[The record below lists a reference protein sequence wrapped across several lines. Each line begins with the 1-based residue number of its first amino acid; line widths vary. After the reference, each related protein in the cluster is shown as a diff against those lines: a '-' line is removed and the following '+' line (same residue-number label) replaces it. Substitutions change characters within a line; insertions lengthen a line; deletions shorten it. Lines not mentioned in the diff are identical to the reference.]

1 MLDWF
6 AKLFSGQPWFGN
18 AFCLV
23 TAISSVN
30 QMSAGDHERECEH
43 VKTNRETASEQP
55 LTSSQLL
62 VCTVISRLTFARVII
77 SLTKKPVLWR

>member
-1 MLDWF
+1 
-6 AKLFSGQPWFGN
+6 
-18 AFCLV
+18 
-23 TAISSVN
+23 
-30 QMSAGDHERECEH
+30 MSAGDHERECEH